1 MPAHAAATA
10 SASSA
15 DATDEA
21 SSAAALLATFRRRKA
36 ERVREALSAT
46 SPAGSRM
53 WTPSLPGH
61 RALRPGVQRASRRL
75 VWPLLT
81 RVADKPEP
89 PDADSE
95 TVVLDVERSL
105 KRFPPGMDE
114 QVRMSYQDQLV
125 ETIMRVLHA
134 NSHLHYYQGYHDIVI
149 TFLLVLDSRHAY
161 NVVEAVSKSHL
172 REHLYPSMAVTTELL
187 KLDPRGKRIADLI
200 EKHEVPPAFSV
211 AWVITWFGHVLDD
224 LDAILRLY
232 DFFLASHPL
241 MPLYFSAALVLHK
254 QDRLLSL
261 PPEDIDF
268 AVLALL
274 PGQHSNSGAI
284 QLETVI
290 SEACRLF
297 ILHPPDTVQ
306 SPSWFDELKLFEQP
320 GRQRKPRSRLGLLMV
335 KAQVSLPHLLRSRG
349 ALLILL
355 AVLGHLLSY
364 SISGLDKCPSIQLLK
379 SHKIILQAANPA
391 AGSCGTLSLLIS
403 LSDGTVSVHNLDTL
417 EGSQRAGQNPRRF
430 PVRLLSPDPAD
441 PGGGSGRQ
449 SNLRLC
455 VHVKQRLL
463 LYHWP
468 PGAWQ
473 FAELRQELALPAAA
487 RAVSWIGPTALCV
500 ALKTDYFR
508 IRVDDEKSRA
518 VSFLTGH
525 GPASWRQ
532 LSATL
537 WRSAPRTPRLCLSTR
552 RAAGDASL
560 RSVSQHRGVCCS
572 LPLPIYCLHPRPLSA
587 QIKVLIQR
595 RDFELALRL
604 HEIGQSD
611 PDRADELRDID
622 VSLVEVATT
631 PSTCSCQRQFA
642 ESLDLLELAEH

>member
-46 SPAGSRM
+46 SPAGS
-53 WTPSLPGH
+53 PDVD
-61 RALRPGVQRASRRL
+61 ALRCLAIERYGLASNELRRL

-89 PDADSE
+89 PTPTQKQLKRHPDYNQ
-95 TVVLDVERSL
+95 VVLDVERSL

-187 KLDPRGKRIADLI
+187 KLVPLLLSKDPRGKRIADLI

-268 AVLALL
+268 AVL
-274 PGQHSNSGAI
+274 HSCLANIPNSGAI

-320 GRQRKPRSRLGLLMV
+320 GGQRKPRSRLGLLMV

-355 AVLGHLLSY
+355 AVLVALLAVLWAQLLS
-364 SISGLDKCPSIQLLK
+364 
-379 SHKIILQAANPA
+379 
-391 AGSCGTLSLLIS
+391 
-403 LSDGTVSVHNLDTL
+403 
-417 EGSQRAGQNPRRF
+417 
-430 PVRLLSPDPAD
+430 
-441 PGGGSGRQ
+441 
-449 SNLRLC
+449 
-455 VHVKQRLL
+455 
-463 LYHWP
+463 
-468 PGAWQ
+468 
-473 FAELRQELALPAAA
+473 
-487 RAVSWIGPTALCV
+487 
-500 ALKTDYFR
+500 
-508 IRVDDEKSRA
+508 
-518 VSFLTGH
+518 
-525 GPASWRQ
+525 
-532 LSATL
+532 
-537 WRSAPRTPRLCLSTR
+537 
-552 RAAGDASL
+552 
-560 RSVSQHRGVCCS
+560 
-572 LPLPIYCLHPRPLSA
+572 
-587 QIKVLIQR
+587 
-595 RDFELALRL
+595 
-604 HEIGQSD
+604 
-611 PDRADELRDID
+611 
-622 VSLVEVATT
+622 
-631 PSTCSCQRQFA
+631 
-642 ESLDLLELAEH
+642 